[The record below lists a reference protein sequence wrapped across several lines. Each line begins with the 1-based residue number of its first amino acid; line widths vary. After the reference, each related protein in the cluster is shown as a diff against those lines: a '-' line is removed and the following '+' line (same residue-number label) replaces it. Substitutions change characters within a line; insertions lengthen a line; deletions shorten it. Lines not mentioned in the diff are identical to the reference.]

1 MLQPKDDSQ
10 YTSLMR
16 ISPLNFGAMLFTLI
30 VFPAISVFSAT
41 ATIKRNSNLRKS
53 PSTST
58 AIIEEL
64 SAGTQVI
71 LISKRKRAGY
81 YHIQAQDGAA
91 GWALAKNIT
100 ISTQPEATAEKSG
113 KKGWHCDDPPPANPA
128 NCTLGID
135 QPFSVGCSNPPF
147 ADPESHD
154 IDLHCPNEG
163 CTNNDNDKAQN
174 KIKNYLCAPGTPI
187 QINTNSIDKLQ
198 KDVDQLVQQGTFK
211 YGGPSAPQAADR
223 AKLKG
228 LSTLDA
234 NGASVTLGE
243 GMLVTLEGFVL
254 DAKHDDSY
262 VLGFKGEGVNCKNS
276 LFDWNDIHIALGETA
291 SAEECSSVTAEII
304 PHFRPAVWDRFD
316 SNACTSPHVTN
327 ALPVKGLRVRITG
340 QLFFDGSHSPGP
352 CGKAPGPNSF
362 PRRAVWEIHPVYA
375 IEAFDTVKNKFV
387 RLEDWA
393 QGK

>member
-1 MLQPKDDSQ
+1 
-10 YTSLMR
+10 
-16 ISPLNFGAMLFTLI
+16 MLFTLV
-30 VFPAISVFSAT
+30 VFPAITAFSAT
-41 ATIKRNSNLRKS
+41 ATVKRNSNLRKLPS
-53 PSTST
+53 PSSAILEELYAGAQVTLISMGNAL
-58 AIIEEL
+58 AIITFGREMV
-64 SAGTQVI
+64 Q
-71 LISKRKRAGY
+71 RAG
-81 YHIQAQDGAA
+81 HGHETSPSPLNQKQLRRRAARRDGIAM
-91 GWALAKNIT
+91 T
-100 ISTQPEATAEKSG
+100 S
-113 KKGWHCDDPPPANPA
+113 PANPA

-135 QPFSVGCSNPPF
+135 QPFLVGCNPPF
-147 ADPESHD
+147 ADGQSHD

-163 CTNNDNDKAQN
+163 CANKDNDKAQN
-174 KIKNYLCAPGTPI
+174 KIKNNLCASGTSI
-187 QINTNSIDKLQ
+187 QISTTSIDKLQ
-198 KDVDQLVQQGTFK
+198 ADVDQLVRQGTFK
-211 YGGPSAPQAADR
+211 YGESAPQAADR
-223 AKLKG
+223 AKLQG

-262 VLGFKGEGVNCKNS
+262 VLGSGPEGFKGEGVNCKNS

-316 SNACTSPHVTN
+316 SNPCTSPHVTN

-352 CGKAPGPNSF
+352 CGGAAGPNSF
-362 PRRAVWEIHPVYA
+362 PRRAVWEIHPVYV
-375 IEAFDTVKNKFV
+375 IEAFDTAKNKFV
-387 RLEDWA
+387 TLEEWA